1 MTGQSAMF
9 GNVANFAGSIGP
21 EGRPGSF
28 ASGPV
33 YDPASFTMPPP
44 MYDVF
49 GQNLGPRAL
58 GTGLAAAQ
66 AAMPVAALAGSFLP
80 GAAGRAFSMMDPT
93 YAGMSGFARGAGLL
107 SGVGPGSGLFGTAEG
122 MLANAGRIASGGF
135 GNIAR
140 AGIAGIG
147 AGMASFLPA
156 YAATQAVAYGAGQML
171 EGAQHTSHVQ
181 DFLQRQVRF
190 TNPASRSGFGFSRS
204 ESADIASS
212 IRDLASK
219 DTLTTTKEL
228 TSIME
233 QGVQGGL
240 FKAVQDAQ
248 AFKQKFK
255 ELKDTL
261 RVVATAM
268 NTTLSGAMPFLAEAR
283 KMGFWTPGDVMA
295 AASLTRGAATQTG
308 LSVADTQ
315 AAMGTGAAM
324 ARSVGAQ
331 GMHGALGMQ
340 RTLSLIGGGLR
351 SGVISERTL
360 QDATGLQGPEA
371 ARAFGETMQAGATRF
386 ASSRTG
392 RWLLAAMANKD
403 FTGFDK
409 DKLAGF
415 MSGHMRVG
423 DIQRMA
429 SQNTSG
435 RGNAAAFLMG
445 EEDLRGELLSQG
457 PMAQTAFIRGALG
470 DKLHGTSSMDKY
482 VTRRMIQRF
491 LGVNAK
497 TADIFADLARKQP
510 QIIREN
516 AERELSQREAEN
528 AQNEMMLNHSFGGAM
543 RKMGHWLYEGTGL
556 RNLGAS
562 ISQGISSSWTNA
574 MDRFWGR
581 PVEGSRVSGI
591 TTGITSGLRGDI
603 LGGRKSAFGPSRSR
617 DELDREMSGFEEQ
630 LGKLGAVGS
639 TSGFSPGLMDM
650 MGVQAFG
657 GGGGSSKRVDL
668 RTLQGLPKFKEL
680 AQQLAAGN
688 IAGAEAIRKEL
699 AKEGLSPG
707 QQESL
712 DRIIGIAQE
721 GGKGAEKL
729 KEVMKGVSSNIGA
742 QEGTAF
748 SETMKGRM
756 TNALGALGG
765 AENAEKTFGLADELK
780 SGGKGLGIGGIL
792 KGLLTKDFD
801 PDSRRAAMEKLASS
815 VSAGGSDVANKLLAM
830 LPNTNEFQ
838 AIRAVID
845 GSQDSGTTYKEG
857 WGKGRGLQHV
867 NRLVQEL
874 GAGGLSGKDYKTLVG
889 KDKKA
894 SGELIERM
902 LSGLDSDRAGAVKGL
917 LTALQQGGDAA
928 TSGVRGTQ
936 NKLAALLGMGADGR
950 LANAKSSL
958 NTAELAN
965 QMGGRGSMSGIHD
978 TLTRMLNVQEAFY
991 ASEQGGKFQ
1000 YQPPTEKPPGAA

>member
-66 AAMPVAALAGSFLP
+66 SALPVAALAGSFLP

-93 YAGMSGFARGAGLL
+93 YAAMSGFARGSGLL
-107 SGVGPGSGLFGTAEG
+107 SGIGPGSGLLGTAEG
-122 MLANAGRIASGGF
+122 MLGNAGRIASGGF

-140 AGIAGIG
+140 AGLAGLG
-147 AGMASFLPA
+147 AGMLSFMPA
-156 YAATQAVAYGAGQML
+156 FAATQAISYGAGQML
-171 EGAQHTSHVQ
+171 EGARHTAHVQ
-181 DFLQRQVRF
+181 DFLQREMRF
-190 TNPASRSGFGFSRS
+190 TNPASRTGFGFTRTDT
-204 ESADIASS
+204 ADIASS

-219 DTLTTTKEL
+219 DVLTTTREL
-228 TSIME
+228 TTIME

-248 AFKQKFK
+248 TFKQKFK

-261 RVVATAM
+261 RVVAKTM
-268 NTTLSGAMPFLAEAR
+268 NTTLEGAMPFLAEAR
-283 KMGFWTPGDVMA
+283 KMGFWSPGDVMA
-295 AASLTRGAATQTG
+295 ASTLTRGAATQSG
-308 LSVADTQ
+308 LSVAEAQ
-315 AAMGTGAAM
+315 AAMGQGAAM

-331 GMHGALGMQ
+331 GMYGALGMQ
-340 RTLSLIGGGLR
+340 RTLSLVGGGLR
-351 SGVISERTL
+351 SGIISERTL

-371 ARAFGETMQAGATRF
+371 TRAFGETLQAGATRF

-409 DKLAGF
+409 NKLASF
-415 MSGHMRVG
+415 MSGNMHVG

-445 EEDLRGELLSQG
+445 EEDLRGELLAQG

-470 DKLHGTSSMDKY
+470 DRLHGTSSMDKY

-556 RNLGAS
+556 RNFGAS
-562 ISQGISSSWTNA
+562 LSEGISSGWTRL
-574 MDRFWGR
+574 MDRAWGR
-581 PVEGSRVSGI
+581 PTEGSRI
-591 TTGITSGLRGDI
+591 FGITSGITNSLREGI
-603 LGGRKSAFGPSRSR
+603 LSGKATSFGPVRSRS
-617 DELDREMSGFEEQ
+617 ELDQEMSGFEER
-630 LGKLGAVGS
+630 LGKLSATGS
-639 TSGFSPGLMDM
+639 ASGFSPGLMDM
-650 MGVQAFG
+650 MGVQALSG
-657 GGGGSSKRVDL
+657 ASSGKRLDL
-668 RTLQGLPKFKEL
+668 RSLQGLPKFKEL
-680 AQQLAAGN
+680 AQHLASGN
-688 IAGAEAIRKEL
+688 MAGAEAVRKEL
-699 AKEGLSPG
+699 GKSGLSIS

-712 DRIIGIAQE
+712 DRLMNLAKE
-721 GGKGAEKL
+721 GGKGADTL
-729 KEVMKGVSSNIGA
+729 KEVMKGVAANVGS
-742 QEGTAF
+742 QEGAAF
-748 SETMKGRM
+748 TETMKGRM
-756 TNALGALGG
+756 AGALGAMGG
-765 AENAEKTFGLADELK
+765 AEGAEKMFGLADEFK

-801 PDSRRAAMEKLASS
+801 PESRRASMEKLASS
-815 VSAGGSDVANKLLAM
+815 VAAGGSDVANKLLAM

-845 GSQDSGTTYKEG
+845 SSQDTNKTYKQG
-857 WGKGRGLQHV
+857 WGGREGLGHIS
-867 NRLVQEL
+867 RITEALH
-874 GAGGLSGKDYKTLVG
+874 AGSFGSAEYKTLMG

-894 SGELIERM
+894 SSELIERM
-902 LSGLDSDRAGAVKGL
+902 TAGLDPSNAGAVKGL
-917 LTALQQGGDAA
+917 LSALQKGGESA
-928 TSGVRGTQ
+928 TVGVRDAQ
-936 NKLAALLGMGADGR
+936 NKLAALLGMGADSK

-965 QMGGRGSMSGIHD
+965 QMGGRGSLSGIHD
-978 TLTRMLNVQEAFY
+978 TLTRMLNVTEAFY
-991 ASEQGGKFQ
+991 ASDQGGKFQ
-1000 YQPPTEKPPGAA
+1000 YQPPSEKPPAAS